1 MSENQV
7 YSEQAANIFF
17 FEDFGNGADLYIT
30 AERLS

>member
-7 YSEQAANIFF
+7 YSEQAANIF